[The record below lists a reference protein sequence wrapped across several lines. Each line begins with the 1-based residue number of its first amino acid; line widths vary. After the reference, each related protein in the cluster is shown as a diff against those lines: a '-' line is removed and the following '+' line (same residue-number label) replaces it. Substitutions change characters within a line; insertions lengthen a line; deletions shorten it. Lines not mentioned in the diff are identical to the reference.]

1 MSSRFTPMKGFSN
14 PHFQTILP
22 TLLNKNEKV
31 LYTHERLE
39 LEDGDFLDLAWRNMP
54 SVDRR
59 PIIIIFHG
67 LEGSVRSP
75 YAFRLMK
82 ALDTDG
88 FNSVVMHFRGCYGE
102 QNRLPR
108 AYHSGET
115 GDAYFFI
122 NHLHTL
128 YPERQLGAV
137 GYSLGGNMLMKLQ
150 GEWGADSPLFAAV
163 SVSAPLRLEMTADHI
178 NSGASRFYQ
187 KILMDSLK
195 KRLLEKFERHDYESL
210 IGLKREVVP
219 TLKSFWE
226 YDDLFTGPAHGFK
239 SAEDYYARS
248 SAYPFIPHIKKPTLI
263 IHAKDDPF
271 MPSSVLPTL
280 DQLPEQ
286 VHIEL
291 SEHGGHVGFVGG
303 TLIKPKYWLEERIP
317 LFFLKYIPISTRYM
331 DI

>member
-1 MSSRFTPMKGFSN
+1 MMKSFIPMSGFSN
-14 PHFQTILP
+14 AHFQTILP

-39 LEDGDFLDLAWRNMP
+39 LEDGDFLDLAWRYLP
-54 SVDRR
+54 TVDER

-75 YAFRLMK
+75 YAFRMMK
-82 ALDTDG
+82 ALDAQG
-88 FNSVVMHFRGCYGE
+88 FNSVVMHFRGCYAE
-102 QNRLPR
+102 QNRLSR

-115 GDAYFFI
+115 GDARYVI
-122 NHLHTL
+122 NYLHSL
-128 YPERQLGAV
+128 YPQRLLGAV

-150 GEWGADSPLFAAV
+150 GEWGGDSPLFAAV

-195 KRLLEKFERHDYESL
+195 KRLLAKFERHDYELL
-210 IGLKREVVP
+210 IGLKKETVS

-239 SAEDYYARS
+239 SAEDYYTQS
-248 SAYPFIPHIKKPTLI
+248 SAYPYISKIKRATLI

-271 MPSSVLPTL
+271 MPSSVLPEVG
-280 DQLPEQ
+280 QLSK
-286 VHIEL
+286 HITVEL
-291 SEHGGHVGFVGG
+291 SDHGGHVGFIGG
-303 TLIKPKYWLEERIP
+303 TLLHPKYWLEERIP
-317 LFFLKYIPISTRYM
+317 AFFQEQMVIS
-331 DI
+331 

>member
-1 MSSRFTPMKGFSN
+1 MSLGFQAMKGFSN

-31 LYTHERLE
+31 QYEHERLE
-39 LEDGDFLDLAWRNMP
+39 LDDGDFLDLAWRYLP
-54 SVDRR
+54 TRDER

-75 YAFRLMK
+75 YAFRMMK
-82 ALDTDG
+82 ALDAQG

-102 QNRLPR
+102 QNRLAR

-115 GDAYFFI
+115 GDARFFI

-128 YPERQLGAV
+128 YPHRQLAAV

-150 GEWGADSPLFAAV
+150 GEWGSDSPLFAAV
-163 SVSAPLRLEMTADHI
+163 SVSSPLRLEMTADHI

-187 KILMDSLK
+187 MLLMKSLK
-195 KRLLEKFERHDYESL
+195 RRLLEKFERHDYASL
-210 IGLKREVVP
+210 IGLEREVVP

-226 YDDLFTGPAHGFK
+226 YDDLFTGPVHGFK
-239 SAEDYYARS
+239 SAADYYARS
-248 SAYPFIPHIKKPTLI
+248 SAYAYIPRIKKPALI

-271 MPSSVLPTL
+271 MPSSVLPTPER
-280 DQLPEQ
+280 LPK
-286 VHIEL
+286 HISIEL
-291 SEHGGHVGFVGG
+291 SDHGGHVGFIGG
-303 TLIKPKYWLEERIP
+303 TLLTPKYWLEERIP
-317 LFFLKYIPISTRYM
+317 AFFLEHMGIS
-331 DI
+331 

>member
-1 MSSRFTPMKGFSN
+1 MMSRFIPMRGFSN
-14 PHFQTILP
+14 AHFQTILP
-22 TLLNKNEKV
+22 TLLNKKEKV

-39 LEDGDFLDLAWRNMP
+39 LDDGDFLDLAWRDLP
-54 SVDRR
+54 TEDKR

-67 LEGSVRSP
+67 LEGSVHSP
-75 YAFRLMK
+75 YAFRMMK
-82 ALDTDG
+82 ALDVQG

-102 QNRLPR
+102 QNRLAR

-115 GDAYFFI
+115 GDARFFI
-122 NHLHTL
+122 NYLHAL
-128 YPERQLGAV
+128 YPERNLAAV

-150 GEWGADSPLFAAV
+150 GEWGSDSPLFAVV
-163 SVSAPLRLEMTADHI
+163 SVSSPLRLEMTADHI

-187 KILMDSLK
+187 TLLMNSLK

-210 IGLKREVVP
+210 IGLKKEVVP

-226 YDDLFTGPAHGFK
+226 YDDLFTGPVHGFK

-248 SAYPFIPHIKKPTLI
+248 SAYPYIPHIKKPALI

-271 MPSSVLPTL
+271 MPSAVLPSL

-286 VHIEL
+286 VSVEL
-291 SEHGGHVGFVGG
+291 SDHGGHVGFLGG
-303 TLIKPKYWLEERIP
+303 TLLKPKYWLEERIP
-317 LFFLKYIPISTRYM
+317 AFFVEYLPESKV
-331 DI
+331 